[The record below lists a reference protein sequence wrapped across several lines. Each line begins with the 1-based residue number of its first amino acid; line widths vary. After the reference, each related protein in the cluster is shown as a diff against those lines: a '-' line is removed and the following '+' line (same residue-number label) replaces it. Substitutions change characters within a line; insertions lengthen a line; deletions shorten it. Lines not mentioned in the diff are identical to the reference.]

1 MGPVE
6 GGTSCR
12 MAVFNAARMAEI
24 IFVLLLVLL
33 SPLSAKPGAKP
44 LAKSDPGHLVHDF
57 YKCTGP
63 VYRLSPECQQQQQ
76 QPAPQFASGRIFSES
91 QHFVEGGG
99 RGQNPHQAAQN
110 NWPSYGSNTG
120 ERKNERMVMPSAVEE
135 ESLRRR
141 IHDDEQTTTSV
152 VEADHT
158 VEEERNSTVERVELG
173 DISHHDKKNLVQ
185 QSYQGVQGVSASV
198 YDETTTKNP
207 DSTHHMG
214 FEVNDTE
221 GDNVDEDN
229 AGQLFMDIRNRAAA
243 ADLTDSQEQ
252 ESGVWPS
259 ASYTSIS
266 LTPSIAHLPL
276 ENQEVTLTQDLGGSQ
291 LDTSNL
297 GHLPL
302 ENQDYDMLEQN
313 PNVTH
318 LQPETHTEVEEEMVD
333 LSGPLPEKDFAAE
346 ESPSV
351 YDPIILMLQRP

>member
-1 MGPVE
+1 
-6 GGTSCR
+6 

-24 IFVLLLVLL
+24 IFVLLLVFL

-141 IHDDEQTTTSV
+141 IHDDEQRTTSV
-152 VEADHT
+152 VEASHT

-173 DISHHDKKNLVQ
+173 DISHYDQRNLVQ
-185 QSYQGVQGVSASV
+185 QSYQRVQ
-198 YDETTTKNP
+198 

-229 AGQLFMDIRNRAAA
+229 AGQLFMDIRNRAAAA

-276 ENQEVTLTQDLGGSQ
+276 ENQEVTLTQGQLPRIEVDKKVQELGGSQ
-291 LDTSNL
+291 IDTSNL

-313 PNVTH
+313 PNVSH
-318 LQPETHTEVEEEMVD
+318 FQPESHMEVEEEMVD
-333 LSGPLPEKDFAAE
+333 HSGPLPEKDFAE

>member
-1 MGPVE
+1 MG
-6 GGTSCR
+6 
-12 MAVFNAARMAEI
+12 
-24 IFVLLLVLL
+24 
-33 SPLSAKPGAKP
+33 
-44 LAKSDPGHLVHDF
+44 
-57 YKCTGP
+57 
-63 VYRLSPECQQQQQ
+63 
-76 QPAPQFASGRIFSES
+76 
-91 QHFVEGGG
+91 
-99 RGQNPHQAAQN
+99 
-110 NWPSYGSNTG
+110 
-120 ERKNERMVMPSAVEE
+120 

-158 VEEERNSTVERVELG
+158 VEEERINTVERVELG
-173 DISHHDKKNLVQ
+173 DISHHDQKNLVQ

-243 ADLTDSQEQ
+243 AADLTNSQEQ

-276 ENQEVTLTQDLGGSQ
+276 ENQEVTLTQGRLPRVEVDKKVQELGGSQ
-291 LDTSNL
+291 IDTSSL

-333 LSGPLPEKDFAAE
+333 LSGPLPEKDFAE